1 MEHHTHCMQMYF
13 MMFCS
18 IEIVNNSFV
27 VLYTFQDYRVISL
40 VLKRAVACYA
50 YTRIRSDIAVIDGD
64 AERTD
69 PQKVNNGMH

>member
-1 MEHHTHCMQMYF
+1 MEHHTRCMQMYF
-13 MMFCS
+13 MMFYS

-40 VLKRAVACYA
+40 VLKRAVACYV
-50 YTRIRSDIAVIDGD
+50 YTKTRSDIAVIDGD